1 MIGMLEGEIANK
13 GAEGILLKVGGIGYD
28 VLCPLTVIDRV
39 PRRGEKCTLSIHTH
53 VREDQ
58 ITLFGFI
65 DDDQRQLFR
74 LLISVSGI
82 GPKIGLACLSGM
94 SADDLSAA
102 IANADIKRL
111 SGVPGIGKRTAER
124 MVVELKDKVFS
135 STPGRPAVEHR
146 MLDDLQSALKNLGYK
161 TKDVDQLIAD
171 LGQDAGNMSFEALL
185 KEALRKLTRP

>member
-1 MIGMLEGEIANK
+1 MIGMLEGVIANK
-13 GAEGILLKVGGIGYD
+13 GAEGILLKVGGVGYD

-39 PRRGEKCTLSIHTH
+39 PRRGETCTLSIHTH

-94 SADDLSAA
+94 SADDLSTA

-124 MVVELKDKVFS
+124 MVVELKDKVFGS
-135 STPGRPAVEHR
+135 APGRPAVAHR

-171 LGQDAGNMSFEALL
+171 LGKDSEEMSFEALL